1 MRKGLLVILM
11 LLVTGVAY
19 SQFSIGPKLGVNVAK
34 LTTDMDN
41 NLEVVKESS
50 KTGFQFGAFARI
62 GGKVYLQPE
71 ILWSTKGGIV
81 EVATSGSQGKLDTK
95 LTSIDIPVFVGYKLI
110 KLPLAGNLRVYGG
123 PIASFVTSTTIKD
136 ASLPGFEDYKSTY
149 KNAIW
154 SLGLGAGVDVLM
166 FTLDVRYEIGLSNAS
181 DTDNVTQKS
190 NVFNV
195 SLGWKIL

>member
-11 LLVTGVAY
+11 LLATGVAY
-19 SQFSIGPKLGVNVAK
+19 SQFSIGPKIGVNVAK
-34 LTTDMDN
+34 LTTDFDEDFQN
-41 NLEVVKESS
+41 IQSSS

-81 EVATSGSQGKLDTK
+81 EFTQGALGISKYDTK
-95 LTSIDIPVFVGYKLI
+95 LTAIDIPIFIGYKLI
-110 KLPLAGNLRVYGG
+110 KLPIAGNIRVFGG
-123 PIASFVTSTTIKD
+123 PIASFVTSSSVKAD
-136 ASLPGFEDYKSTY
+136 GLELPSMEDYKST
-149 KNAIW
+149 IW

-166 FTLDVRYEIGLSNAS
+166 ITLDVRYEIGLSNVS
-181 DTDNVTQKS
+181 DAALVTQKS